1 VTLTRDERLP
11 AWATVT
17 PGRLAHLERVA
28 ALVDGWARRM
38 RVPDSDRR
46 RWLRAVWLHDA
57 LRDAPPATLARWAPD
72 ALGPPELRH
81 GPAGAACA
89 EAHGEQDRSV
99 LDAVRYHSVGHAGW
113 EMPGRVLYCADYL
126 EPGRPFDRE
135 RRSELAARFPDDPA
149 GVLAAVT
156 ADRVAYTVR
165 SGWPLLQPTV
175 DLWNSLAASSGSR

>member
-1 VTLTRDERLP
+1 MTLTRDERLP
-11 AWATVT
+11 AWSAVT
-17 PGRLAHLERVA
+17 PRRLAHIERVA
-28 ALVDGWARRM
+28 ALVDDWARRM
-38 RVPDSDRR
+38 RVPDSERH

-57 LRDAPPATLARWAPD
+57 LRDAAPATLARWAPD

-81 GPAGAACA
+81 GPASAACA
-89 EAHGEQDRSV
+89 EAYGERDRAV

-113 EMPGRVLYCADYL
+113 EMPGRVLYSADYL

-135 RRSELAARFPDDPA
+135 RRSELADRFPDDPA

-156 ADRVAYTVR
+156 ADRIAYTVR

-175 DLWNSLAASSGSR
+175 DLWNSLVASSGSR